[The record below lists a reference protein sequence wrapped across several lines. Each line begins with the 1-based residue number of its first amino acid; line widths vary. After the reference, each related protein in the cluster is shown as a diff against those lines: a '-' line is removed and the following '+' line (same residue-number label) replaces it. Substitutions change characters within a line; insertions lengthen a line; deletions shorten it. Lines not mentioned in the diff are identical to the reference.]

1 MHQTFYNP
9 KESREYP
16 EWVQDHKRQHLAKK
30 IERFRSKYGE
40 SEFSDH
46 RCRQALAVYLGE
58 MSGPALQR
66 AIDFILNDKD

>member
-9 KESREYP
+9 KESKEYP
-16 EWVQDHKRQHLAKK
+16 AWVQDHKRQLLAAK
-30 IERFRSKYGE
+30 IQRFRDKFGE
-40 SEFSDH
+40 DEYFDQ

-66 AIDFILNDKD
+66 AIEFILNDKA